1 MDIDIVKQYNNMP
14 DLHIIT
20 NMFDSER
27 YEYLKRRINGQNKI
41 GFCFETLFGL
51 NSLKTRFIF
60 EDEVKIL
67 LRYISSSNK
76 TEDGEKTIFNRIN
89 DICIKKDSRKLFT
102 QLWFLPSNNINNIS
116 QCLKKLMLKN
126 SVLKN
131 YEILC
136 VNRKNNELAKD
147 IKDEINKYEI
157 EAKENNKHGLIL
169 LAGNMLSL
177 GITLKLCDL
186 VILLNNTLSYDRV
199 LQQMYRCMTEGE
211 NKKIGI
217 VVDLNISRVL
227 NTCINY
233 TVYNPTKN
241 IQEKLSYIINYH
253 LINIDIDY
261 INNIDITSDVI
272 LNKLINIW
280 KDDPINNFKILLK
293 RLDDDYEE
301 FDSDTQKLINKLFT
315 KSLQDEK
322 NLNIEIKIKNEED
335 ELQPLPSGKEIIK
348 ENNNNNTEEEEIIT
362 ISFTKDV
369 LPYIIPLTCIL
380 TIKDKNMDFVNM
392 LNDIKET
399 PELLEIFDEQCL
411 IWWNKKDLIDLIKE
425 IIIKYFNKNSNTYNI
440 SIQFKMSLQSLID
453 NPTKLLELI
462 NDCLKPKEI
471 EKKKYGEVFTPM
483 ELINEMLD
491 KLPSEVWTN
500 KELKWYDPA
509 AGMGNFPI
517 AVYLR
522 LMNTLKD
529 IILDDDERKKHIIE
543 NMLYMGE
550 LNKKNCLIIKQ
561 IFNIDDKYKLNLYE
575 GDTLELNIKNY
586 FKVKKFDIIIGN
598 PPYNEELTKVGAKPL
613 YNKFIEYYV
622 DKCELLTFIVPS
634 RWFSGGKGLDKFRDM
649 MLNRKD
655 IKYIKHFEDASK
667 IFGKIIN
674 IEGGVN
680 YFLID
685 KNYNGLCDYN
695 NNLLELN
702 KYDVLVESKYYNL
715 IDKINKYNLITKY
728 YISQDYYKI
737 QTNDKRLE
745 EKKTDTNILCYVSQ
759 QKGFIKYIDKNEI
772 TKNTNNYKII
782 TARANG
788 KNKCFGNTFIGN
800 PNEVHTKSYISF
812 NLNSKE
818 EANSLLSYLKC
829 KLPNLLL
836 SLRKISQD
844 ISESTCKW
852 IPLPPLDREWTNE
865 KIYEYFNLSDE
876 DVKLIKET
884 KINGYK

>member
-1 MDIDIVKQYNNMP
+1 VDIDIVKQYNNMP

-399 PELLEIFDEQCL
+399 PEL
-411 IWWNKKDLIDLIKE
+411 
-425 IIIKYFNKNSNTYNI
+425 
-440 SIQFKMSLQSLID
+440 
-453 NPTKLLELI
+453 
-462 NDCLKPKEI
+462 
-471 EKKKYGEVFTPM
+471 
-483 ELINEMLD
+483 
-491 KLPSEVWTN
+491 
-500 KELKWYDPA
+500 
-509 AGMGNFPI
+509 
-517 AVYLR
+517 
-522 LMNTLKD
+522 
-529 IILDDDERKKHIIE
+529 
-543 NMLYMGE
+543 
-550 LNKKNCLIIKQ
+550 
-561 IFNIDDKYKLNLYE
+561 
-575 GDTLELNIKNY
+575 
-586 FKVKKFDIIIGN
+586 
-598 PPYNEELTKVGAKPL
+598 
-613 YNKFIEYYV
+613 
-622 DKCELLTFIVPS
+622 
-634 RWFSGGKGLDKFRDM
+634 
-649 MLNRKD
+649 
-655 IKYIKHFEDASK
+655 
-667 IFGKIIN
+667 
-674 IEGGVN
+674 
-680 YFLID
+680 
-685 KNYNGLCDYN
+685 
-695 NNLLELN
+695 
-702 KYDVLVESKYYNL
+702 
-715 IDKINKYNLITKY
+715 
-728 YISQDYYKI
+728 
-737 QTNDKRLE
+737 
-745 EKKTDTNILCYVSQ
+745 
-759 QKGFIKYIDKNEI
+759 
-772 TKNTNNYKII
+772 
-782 TARANG
+782 
-788 KNKCFGNTFIGN
+788 
-800 PNEVHTKSYISF
+800 
-812 NLNSKE
+812 
-818 EANSLLSYLKC
+818 
-829 KLPNLLL
+829 
-836 SLRKISQD
+836 
-844 ISESTCKW
+844 
-852 IPLPPLDREWTNE
+852 
-865 KIYEYFNLSDE
+865 
-876 DVKLIKET
+876 
-884 KINGYK
+884 